1 MSQARRPIWSF
12 HGGVHPPEN
21 KSQSLQR
28 GITAATLPDRLVLPL
43 NQHLGSPAAAV
54 VTPGD
59 TVLKGQKIAE
69 ATGPVSAPLHAPTS
83 GTIVALEDHPIA
95 HPSGLSAPC
104 IILRPD
110 GQEQWLERQAYPDY
124 RQQAPEFLLN
134 LVREAG
140 IIGMGGAGFPS
151 AVKLSPKQKI
161 RTLIVNAAECEPYI
175 TADDALIRERAAEIV
190 RGIDILAYILDQPGQ
205 ILIGI
210 EDNKSEAVAAL
221 RAAISSGIV
230 ESDIEVVVIPTKY
243 PSGGERQLIQ
253 ILTGQEVPSGK
264 LPQAL
269 GIVCHNVGSIHAIH
283 QAICRGQPLL
293 SRITTV
299 SGKACS
305 APGNFEVLIGTSCAH
320 LLAQAGFDETRCQRL
335 IMGGPM
341 MGFTLN
347 DTSAPVVKTTNCLL
361 AADHSESPS
370 ALIAQACIRCGHCA
384 EVCPASLLPQQLYW
398 YARAKDYHQLAA
410 HHLADCIECG
420 ACAYVC
426 PSDIP
431 LVQYYRAAKG
441 EIRLMNEETIISD
454 RARAR
459 FEYHQERIERG
470 EQEKAAR
477 REARKKAAAEAKA
490 ASGQNSE
497 AGAATDVVQAA
508 LARVGTNQATPEQTL
523 ARLERAVSAAESR
536 LQKANDRLAQSQAD
550 DRKRNALQAAV
561 EQFRLDFENATK
573 KLAAYQAE
581 PREPAQASTPKQL
594 SEQGKQDD
602 IALDRASL
610 AIQKAQQK
618 AAQMA
623 GMSNTEKL
631 QSQRDGVCK
640 RLAKARARVQDAE
653 ANGDDNLDAFI
664 TAVGHLEARLQE
676 LDAELAEAEAEA
688 QSAREHS

>member
-43 NQHLGSPAAAV
+43 NQHLGSPATAV

-490 ASGQNSE
+490 GSGQNSE

>member
-676 LDAELAEAEAEA
+676 LDAELAEAETEA
-688 QSAREHS
+688 QSTREHS

>member
-43 NQHLGSPAAAV
+43 NQHLGSPATAV